1 LNAPKLL
8 VTVVAVGLGLAAGP
22 GRARAQTLQVS
33 PIQLELTRAAPSEV
47 LTLHNVGAEPTRYQV
62 SAFAWQQDPRG
73 EMQLSRTKDV
83 VFFPSLLTI
92 AAGERRNIRIAAAP
106 SAQFGAVEKTYRVFV
121 EQLPSAPRARQSGV
135 RVLTRVGI
143 PVYLEPPERKPDAE
157 VAALAVKGRRVSFAL
172 RNTGNVRIRPEL
184 VRVVGR
190 DGAGEIVFD
199 QPLSSWYVLAGGER
213 LFEADAPQD
222 GCERVRVVSAEIA
235 VAKGTVEGQLP
246 VAGGACGP

>member
-8 VTVVAVGLGLAAGP
+8 VTVVAVGLGLAAGS

-62 SAFAWQQDPRG
+62 SAF
-73 EMQLSRTKDV
+73 
-83 VFFPSLLTI
+83 
-92 AAGERRNIRIAAAP
+92 IAAAP

-157 VAALAVKGRRVSFAL
+157 VSALAVQGRRVSFAL
-172 RNTGNVRIRPEL
+172 RNTGNVRIRPDL

-222 GCERVRVVSAEIA
+222 GCERVRVVSAEVA
-235 VAKGTVEGQLP
+235 VSKGTVEGQLP